1 MQDTGMMKR
10 IFIATFISFV
20 FFIAYDYFVMPQS
33 KPTSQTQAKQAT
45 QTTTQKSV
53 EKTKIKQTTNEL
65 KSKVIA
71 TIKSKK
77 FEVQIDN
84 LGRISKY
91 ILENKIFTNK
101 KGDKLQILSDKLP
114 KPLEIRFKNAEL
126 NKEAFHT
133 SVTIDK
139 NNVEVTNKP
148 QTVTITQKLSKLTL
162 TKIITF
168 YPDGHYDLK
177 VNLSSPEVYYISN
190 GYRPDKMVDK
200 LTIHGALI
208 KDTEGKLDIIDDG
221 DAENKTI
228 KNAIVVAGFDR
239 YYTSLLYSK
248 KPFTV
253 IVSPDSEKNPVT
265 FIKADSNINLI
276 GYVGPKYVDTLRGI
290 SPDLVSVVQYGL
302 GTFFSEKLFVLLDF
316 FHKLVGNWGIAII
329 LFVVL
334 IRVILF
340 PLTYR
345 GMASMYKL
353 KLLAPKMKQLKEK
366 YSKDPQKF
374 QIKMMELYKKEKV
387 NPMGGCL
394 PMLLQIPIFY
404 GIYKLLLYSI
414 ELKGAHFLWIHDLS
428 SMDPYFILPV
438 VMGITMYAHQ
448 LITPNNFQDPMQE
461 KIFKFLPVIFTIM
474 MATFAAGL
482 VLYWTVNNTLSFIQ
496 QYIINKSMEAKG
508 LVDKKENKK

>member
-20 FFIAYDYFVMPQS
+20 FFIAYDYFVMPQNS
-33 KPTSQTQAKQAT
+33 NT
-45 QTTTQKSV
+45 QTTKTTSKQPQQKNNSN
-53 EKTKIKQTTNEL
+53 EKVSNNKSEI
-65 KSKVIA
+65 KSKIIA
-71 TIKSKK
+71 TIKSKN

-84 LGRISKY
+84 LGRIHQY
-91 ILENKIFTNK
+91 ILENKIFTDD
-101 KGDKLQILSDKLP
+101 KGKKLQILSDKLP
-114 KPLEIRFKNAEL
+114 KPLEIRFKDEKL
-126 NKEAFHT
+126 NKESFDT
-133 SVTIDK
+133 PVTIDK
-139 NNVEVTNKP
+139 TDVEIKDKP
-148 QTVTITQKLSKLTL
+148 KTITIKQKLTNLTL

-168 YPDGHYDLK
+168 YPDGHYNLK
-177 VNLSSPEVYYISN
+177 VNLSSPEVYFISN
-190 GYRPDKMVDK
+190 GYRPDKTVDS

-208 KDTEGKLDIIDDG
+208 KNNEGKLDIIEDS
-221 DAENKTI
+221 DAENQTI
-228 KNAIVVAGFDR
+228 NNAIVVAGFDR
-239 YYTSLLYSK
+239 YYTTLLYSK
-248 KPFTV
+248 NPFSV
-253 IVSPDSEKNPVT
+253 VVSSDKDKNPIT
-265 FIKADSNINLI
+265 FIKTDKNIELT
-276 GYVGPKYVDTLRGI
+276 GYIGPKYVDTLRNI

-316 FHKLVGNWGIAII
+316 FYKLVGNWGIAII
-329 LFVVL
+329 LFVIL
-334 IRVILF
+334 IRIILF

-414 ELKGAHFLWIHDLS
+414 ELKGAHFLWLNDLS
-428 SMDPYFILPV
+428 VMDPYFILPV
-438 VMGITMYAHQ
+438 LMGITMYAHQ
-448 LITPNNFQDPMQE
+448 VITPNNFQDPMQE

-474 MATFAAGL
+474 MATFASGL
-482 VLYWTVNNTLSFIQ
+482 VLYWTVNNILSFIQ
-496 QYIINKSMEAKG
+496 QYIINKAMQAKG
-508 LVDKKENKK
+508 LVEKKETKK